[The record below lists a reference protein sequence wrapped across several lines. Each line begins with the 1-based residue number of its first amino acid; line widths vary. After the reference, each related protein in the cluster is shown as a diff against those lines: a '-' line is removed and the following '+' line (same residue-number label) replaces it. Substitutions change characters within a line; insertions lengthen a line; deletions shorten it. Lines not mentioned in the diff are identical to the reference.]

1 MGSPRKFVARVK
13 TLACIIVVDA
23 AKNIYIYTH
32 KISLREIDFTK
43 VNYFSIVVFS

>member
-23 AKNIYIYTH
+23 AKNIYTI
-32 KISLREIDFTK
+32 
-43 VNYFSIVVFS
+43 